1 MILSRTSRFVA
12 SLLPVVLLFPYASA
26 QADSGF
32 YLGGSVGTAMVEAN
46 VSDPSLPDDFN
57 FDEND
62 FAWKAFGGYTLDLP
76 LIDLGVEAS
85 YHDFG
90 GPSVDLLGSTL
101 GVDTTGFSAFGV
113 AGIGLG
119 PVHVFGKAGVLSW
132 DADLNALGETFS
144 EDGSD
149 AAYGVGVRFA
159 LGSLEVRGEYEYFD
173 VSDIDDLTMWS
184 VGIAWIF

>member
-1 MILSRTSRFVA
+1 MSISRISRFIAILSPA
-12 SLLPVVLLFPYASA
+12 ILLFPSAQA

-32 YLGGSVGTAMVEAN
+32 YVGGSVGNSTVEAN
-46 VSDPSLPDDFN
+46 VSDPSIPDDFG

-62 FAWKAFGGYTLDLP
+62 FGWKAFGGYTFDLP

-90 GPSVDLLGSTL
+90 GPSVDILDTTL

-119 PVHVFGKAGVLSW
+119 PIRVFGKVGVLSW
-132 DADLNALGETFS
+132 DADLNALGETIS

-149 AAYGVGVRFA
+149 TAYGVGVSFG
-159 LGSLEVRGEYEYFD
+159 LGSLQIRGEYEVFD

>member
-1 MILSRTSRFVA
+1 MNIKKTSRILAILSPA
-12 SLLPVVLLFPYASA
+12 VLLFPCAQA

-32 YLGGSVGTAMVEAN
+32 YLGGSVGTATVEAN
-46 VSDPSLPDDFN
+46 VSDPSIPNDFN

-62 FAWKAFGGYTLDLP
+62 FGWKAFGGYTFDLP
-76 LIDLGVEAS
+76 LINLGVEAS

-90 GPSVDLLGSTL
+90 GPSVDLNASTL

-119 PVHVFGKAGVLSW
+119 PIQVFGKLGVLSW

-149 AAYGVGVRFA
+149 TAYGVGVSFG
-159 LGSLEVRGEYEYFD
+159 LGSLQIRGEYEVFD

-184 VGIAWIF
+184 VGLAWVF